1 MIHKYKKQIY
11 TETCIFYA
19 MHSHVFSCTKY
30 YIAHAYFNSESMEI
44 LYHINITGPRNLF
57 LDEQIIVK

>member
-1 MIHKYKKQIY
+1 MIHKYKKRIY

-30 YIAHAYFNSESMEI
+30 YIVHAYCYSKSMDI
-44 LYHINITGPRNLF
+44 FYQINITGPRNLF
-57 LDEQIIVK
+57 LAEQIIVK